1 MPELWAKAATWGRDS
16 IASLWK
22 VGVTAHH
29 NVNTFLTVWNR
40 RAAMSVFDATAY
52 SSPFS
57 TSFNKSRAEDETR
70 HSGKAKTASGSG
82 KSGGIGKSRASSTDS
97 SATSGFTFDRYDIR
111 FFFFHRLRFYIHIII
126 FTSSAT
132 YRSFFMISRASVR
145 SFSQI
150 FEA

>member
-111 FFFFHRLRFYIHIII
+111 FYIHIII